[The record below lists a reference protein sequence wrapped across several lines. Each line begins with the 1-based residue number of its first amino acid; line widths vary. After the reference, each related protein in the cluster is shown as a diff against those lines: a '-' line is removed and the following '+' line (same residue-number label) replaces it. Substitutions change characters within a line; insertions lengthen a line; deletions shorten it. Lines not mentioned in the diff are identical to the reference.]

1 MTWPGEAPGG
11 ADAAEAESYR
21 ILRARAELSHLPKHS
36 RDVTERVI
44 HVSADFGY
52 VTDLV
57 CDEEELMAAVAALG
71 NGAPVIVDADMVA
84 AGITACPV
92 ICKIGEPLTARLART
107 AGIPA
112 AAAAV
117 RLAFGEAG
125 PGAVWVVGCAP
136 TALTEILTR
145 GVEPAFVIAMP
156 AGLVGAAEAKAALRA
171 SGISSLSNVSEK
183 GGAAVAAAAFE
194 ALFRSAAELPGSHAG
209 PAAARGSAGAR
220 PAVAAP
226 RRDQAR

>member
-1 MTWPGEAPGG
+1 MTWPGEESGG
-11 ADAAEAESYR
+11 GDPAEAESYR
-21 ILRARAELSHLPKHS
+21 IIRSRIELSHLPKHS

-52 VTDLV
+52 STDLAY
-57 CDEEELMAAVAALG
+57 DEEELMAAVAALAG
-71 NGAPVIVDADMVA
+71 GAPVIVDAPMA
-84 AGITACPV
+84 AAAIADCPV
-92 ICKIGEPLTARLART
+92 ICKIGEPLTGRLART

-125 PGAVWVVGCAP
+125 PGAVWVVGCAA

-145 GVEPAFVIAMP
+145 GVEPAFVIGMP
-156 AGLVGAAEAKAALRA
+156 AGLVDAAQAKAALRA
-171 SGISSLSNVSEK
+171 SGIRSLTNVSEK

-194 ALFRSAAELPGSHAG
+194 ALFRSAAAVPGSQAG
-209 PAAARGSAGAR
+209 PAAAM
-220 PAVAAP
+220 P
-226 RRDQAR
+226 